1 MLSMIAGC
9 GGCITIPE
17 EKQRA
22 TERLG
27 GRYFSPHEKRSL
39 PVEWTVGFQLTLV
52 SVVFRR
58 VDEASVAVLEAVS
71 IDVG

>member
-27 GRYFSPHEKRSL
+27 GRYFSPHEKRFL
-39 PVEWTVGFQLTLV
+39 PVEWTGGFQLTLV

-58 VDEASVAVLEAVS
+58 VDEASVAVLRSSEH
-71 IDVG
+71 

>member
-1 MLSMIAGC
+1 MLNMIAGC

-27 GRYFSPHEKRSL
+27 GRYFSPHEKRFL
-39 PVEWTVGFQLTLV
+39 PVEWTGGFQLTFVGCV
-52 SVVFRR
+52 SSSGRGFGSGS
-58 VDEASVAVLEAVS
+58 EKQ
-71 IDVG
+71 

>member
-27 GRYFSPHEKRSL
+27 EDISRRTKMRFL
-39 PVEWTVGFQLTLV
+39 PVE
-52 SVVFRR
+52 
-58 VDEASVAVLEAVS
+58 
-71 IDVG
+71 